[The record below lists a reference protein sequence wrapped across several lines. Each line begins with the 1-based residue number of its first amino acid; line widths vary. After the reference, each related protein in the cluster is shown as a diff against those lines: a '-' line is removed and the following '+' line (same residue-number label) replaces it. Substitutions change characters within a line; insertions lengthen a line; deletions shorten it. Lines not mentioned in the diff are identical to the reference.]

1 MHFPNHDPQAV
12 EVFGKALKALRPS
25 VSICLGDLVDCA
37 AFSTHAPDPSGDV
50 PYDREISLAN
60 AFLDD
65 VQKASGKTVYLE
77 GNHEYRLERYAARDR
92 AGKAAKALLSP
103 RELLGR
109 GRKNFTF
116 VPYSHEAGE
125 YGHYRAA
132 PNLVCVHGW
141 SHAQNATRQHL
152 EKGQGV
158 SVIHGHTHRA
168 DHQYVQG
175 RWSSGIVE
183 AVSAGCLCKRI
194 PTYMA
199 GTPVDW
205 VHGFIMGYL
214 GKTQHT
220 LFFVPIVKNACVLPS
235 GREIRI

>member
-1 MHFPNHDPQAV
+1 MFEKAV
-12 EVFGKALKALRPS
+12 KTLKPS

-50 PYDREISLAN
+50 PYDREIALAS
-60 AFLDD
+60 AFLDT
-65 VQKASGKTVYLE
+65 VQKASGKTVYVE

-92 AGKAAKALLSP
+92 AGKATRAMLSP
-103 RELLGR
+103 RELLAR

-125 YGHYRAA
+125 YGHYSPA
-132 PNLVCVHGW
+132 PGLVCVHGW

-152 EKGQGV
+152 DKSQGV
-158 SVIHGHTHRA
+158 SVIHGHTHRG
-168 DHQYVQG
+168 DHQYVQS
-175 RWSSGIVE
+175 RWSGGIVE
-183 AVSAGCLCKRI
+183 AVSAGCLCRRI

-205 VHGFIMGYL
+205 VHGFVL
-214 GKTQHT
+214 GQPGKGRHA
-220 LFFVPIVKNACVLPS
+220 LFFVPIVGNACTLPD
-235 GREIRI
+235 GREIKI